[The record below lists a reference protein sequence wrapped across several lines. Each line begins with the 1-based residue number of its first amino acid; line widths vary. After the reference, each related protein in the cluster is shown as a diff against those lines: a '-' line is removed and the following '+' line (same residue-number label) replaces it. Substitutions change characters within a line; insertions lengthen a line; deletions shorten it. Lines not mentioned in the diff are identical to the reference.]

1 MCIGQFS
8 FLQFLGSFIFGHFWP
23 FFDTFGIFG
32 TLVEIW
38 GILWVLVSYEVT
50 RWIILV
56 IARVH
61 DGFGGGVGG
70 FKRGFGGVWG
80 GLGGSH
86 GCLLYPY
93 KAFFAHLEV
102 LYGTRFCS
110 KHHIMVQLANIY
122 KVGITDPF
130 LGLLEHYQRPP
141 KGNFIAKQAI
151 LRPQLVPN
159 LAFCPLKWSSA
170 GP

>member
-50 RWIILV
+50 RWSILV
-56 IARVH
+56 VARVH
-61 DGFGGGVGG
+61 DGFGGFGG
-70 FKRGFGGVWG
+70 FRRGFGGVWG

-110 KHHIMVQLANIY
+110 KHHILAQLANVC
-122 KVGITDPF
+122 KVDITGPF
-130 LGLLEHYQRPP
+130 LDLRAPYGAP
-141 KGNFIAKQAI
+141 KGPFYEPIE
-151 LRPQLVPN
+151 P
-159 LAFCPLKWSSA
+159 FW
-170 GP
+170 GPK

>member
-56 IARVH
+56 VARVH
-61 DGFGGGVGG
+61 DGFGGVGG

-110 KHHIMVQLANIY
+110 KHHILAQLANVC
-122 KVGITDPF
+122 KVDITGPF
-130 LGLLEHYQRPP
+130 LDLRAPQGAP
-141 KGNFIAKQAI
+141 KG
-151 LRPQLVPN
+151 
-159 LAFCPLKWSSA
+159 PLYEPIEPFW
-170 GP
+170 GPKKSQI